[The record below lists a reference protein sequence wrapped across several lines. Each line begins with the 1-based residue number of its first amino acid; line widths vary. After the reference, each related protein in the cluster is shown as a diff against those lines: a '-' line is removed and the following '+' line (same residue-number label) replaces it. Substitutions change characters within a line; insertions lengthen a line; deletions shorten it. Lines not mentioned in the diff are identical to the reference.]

1 MYTGR
6 GDLLGGKKEGDRV
19 PPTDRENI
27 EDR

>member
-6 GDLLGGKKEGDRV
+6 GDLLGGKKERDRV
-19 PPTDRENI
+19 LPTDRESI